1 MAWIIIRVMAGV
13 SFLSHS
19 LVGTVQARGYD
30 LAGARGG
37 AGVPVRGEAGY

>member
-1 MAWIIIRVMAGV
+1 MDWIIILVMAGV

-30 LAGARGG
+30 LAGAGG
-37 AGVPVRGEAGY
+37 WGGGCLGGEGGY

>member
-1 MAWIIIRVMAGV
+1 MDWIIILVMAGV

-30 LAGARGG
+30 LAGAWEVPWPRVPGG
-37 AGVPVRGEAGY
+37 